1 MLSDEILLG
10 TRKPGQY
17 VGQEWNVSRKDFDKA
32 GIRFALSFPDLYE
45 VGMSNIGIRIIYDV
59 LNKIE
64 DVACE
69 RVFSPDK
76 DMEEVLR
83 SRNLPLTSLE
93 SGRGLKEF
101 DMLGFS
107 LGYELLYTNVLNIL
121 DLAGIPFASSER
133 DEKFPLIMGG
143 GPCVMNPEPI
153 AEFFDI
159 FVIGE
164 AEEVIVEIMDVY
176 RKLKD
181 KFRNGELSK
190 QDLLIALAQIE
201 GVYVPSLYEVSYDS
215 EGRIVKMGPRVKGI
229 PEKIRKRYIKD
240 LDKAPY
246 PLDWLVPY
254 VQVVHD
260 RVSLEL
266 TRGCPNA
273 CRFCQARSQY
283 YPYRIR
289 RKDILI
295 DHACELYKR
304 TGYDEI
310 SLGGLSVSDYPGL
323 EELLI
328 TLTGLFKAKAVS
340 LSLPSVKSKTML
352 GKASEIIASIKKT
365 GLTFAPEAGTEKMR
379 RILNKDFN
387 AEEFFT
393 VLEKSYAA
401 GYQHVKLYFM
411 TGLPEEEKSDLDG
424 IADFTFAVSQTR
436 KKVNLGPAQVNI
448 SINTLIPKP
457 HTAFERM
464 AMDSLETIIS
474 KQNYLRDKMK
484 NRRFKLNFH
493 NRHMSFIE
501 GVFSR
506 GDRRLAPVIVCA
518 FRKGARFDAWSN
530 HFNFETWTEAFRDMG
545 VSQEFYL
552 REISKDEILPW
563 EFMDICPHS

>member
-1 MLSDEILLG
+1 MLSDDILLG
-10 TRKPGQY
+10 VRKPGQY
-17 VGQEWNVSRKDFDKA
+17 IGQEWNVSRKEFDRA
-32 GIRFALSFPDLYE
+32 AIRFALCFPDLYE
-45 VGMSNIGIRIIYDV
+45 VGMSNIGIRILYDV

-64 DVACE
+64 DVGCE

-93 SGRGLKEF
+93 SGRELKEF
-101 DMLGFS
+101 ELLGFS

-121 DLAGIPFASSER
+121 DLAGIPLLSCER
-133 DEKFPLIMGG
+133 NEKLPLIIGG
-143 GPCVMNPEPI
+143 GPCVLNPEPI
-153 AEFFDI
+153 AEFFDL

-164 AEEVIVEIMDVY
+164 AEEVILEVMDVY
-176 RKLKD
+176 RKRKD
-181 KFRNGELSK
+181 QYKSGALPKER
-190 QDLLIALAQIE
+190 LLIDLAEIE
-201 GVYVPSLYEVSYDS
+201 GVYVPSLYEVLYDNS
-215 EGRIVKMGPRVKGI
+215 GYIVKMEPRFPGVPKR
-229 PEKIRKRYIKD
+229 IRKRYIKD
-240 LDKAPY
+240 LDNAPY

-260 RVSLEL
+260 RASIEL

-289 RKDILI
+289 RKETLI

-328 TLTGLFKAKAVS
+328 TLTGIFKAKAVS

-379 RILNKDFN
+379 RALNKDFN
-387 AEEFFT
+387 AEEFFA
-393 VLEKSYAA
+393 VLEQSYAA

-411 TGLPEEEKSDLDG
+411 TGLPGEETGDLDG
-424 IADFTFAVSQTR
+424 IAEFSQAVSQAR
-436 KKVNLGPAQVNI
+436 RKVNLGPAQVNI

-457 HTAFERM
+457 HTAFERLP
-464 AMDSLETIIS
+464 MDSLESILA

-484 NRRFKLNFH
+484 NKRFKLNFH
-493 NRHMSFIE
+493 NRHMSFME
-501 GVFSR
+501 GVLSR
-506 GDRRLAPVIVCA
+506 GDRRLAAVIMSA
-518 FRKGARFDAWSN
+518 FRKGARFDAWSSY
-530 HFNFETWTEAFRDMG
+530 FNFDTWLQSFRDAG
-545 VSQEFYL
+545 VSPEFYL
-552 REISKDEILPW
+552 QGIPENSVLPW
-563 EFMDICPHS
+563 GFLDLCFEK